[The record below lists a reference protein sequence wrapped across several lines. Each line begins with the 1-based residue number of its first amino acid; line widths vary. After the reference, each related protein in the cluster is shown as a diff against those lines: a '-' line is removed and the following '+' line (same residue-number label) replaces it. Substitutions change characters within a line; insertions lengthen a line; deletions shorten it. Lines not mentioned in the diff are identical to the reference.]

1 MTDATETHGDVKTAV
16 VTGRHPA
23 DMRGFTR
30 LFRALDGV
38 DAYIQHMEDFSADVG
53 GVRDWYDAVVFYNMH
68 GGSPAGDGPWYE
80 SRTRQAMEQLGVT
93 EQGVVLLHHGILAFP
108 QWDVWAKLAGIP
120 DRGLS
125 AYAHGRRLRIHVAAA
140 DHPITAGLRDWEMI
154 DETYDMASAGDDNE
168 ILLTTDHPECMRT
181 LAWTRTFGKA
191 RVFCLQSGHDDQTFV
206 DPNFREVL
214 RRGILWSA
222 GRL

>member
-1 MTDATETHGDVKTAV
+1 MSDASESSEPVKTAV
-16 VTGRHPA
+16 VTGHHPA
-23 DMRGFTR
+23 DMRGLTR
-30 LFRALDGV
+30 LFRGLDGV

-68 GGSPAGDGPWYE
+68 GGSPADDGPWYA
-80 SRTRQAMEQLGVT
+80 SRTREAMERLGRT
-93 EQGVVLLHHGILAFP
+93 EQGVVLLHHGILAFLE
-108 QWDVWAKLAGIP
+108 WDFWSKLAGIP
-120 DRGLS
+120 DRTFTS
-125 AYAHGRRLRIHVAAA
+125 YAHDQKLRIHVENA
-140 DHPITAGLRDWEMI
+140 DHPITAGLSDWEMI
-154 DETYDMASAGDDNE
+154 DETYEMASAGEGNE

-181 LAWTRTFGKA
+181 IAWTRTFDKA

>member
-1 MTDATETHGDVKTAV
+1 MTDTNAPVKTAV

-23 DMRGFTR
+23 DMRGFNR

-38 DAYIQHMEDFSADVG
+38 DAYLQHMEDFSADAG
-53 GVRDWYDAVVFYNMH
+53 GVRDWYDTVVFYNMH
-68 GGSPAGDGPWYE
+68 GGMPASDGDWFE
-80 SRTRQAMEQLGVT
+80 SRTRESMERLGQT
-93 EQGVVLLHHGILAFP
+93 EQGVVLLHHGILAFLE
-108 QWDVWAKLAGIP
+108 WDFWSDLAGMS
-120 DRGLS
+120 DRRFTG
-125 AYAHGRRLRIHVAAA
+125 YAHDQTLRIHVTDV
-140 DHPITAGLRDWEMI
+140 DHPITAGMSDWEMI
-154 DETYDMASAGDDNE
+154 DETYEMPPADAADNTL
-168 ILLTTDHPECMRT
+168 LLTTDHPQCLST
-181 LAWTRTFGKA
+181 IAWARTFGKA